1 MPAPTLTAPPIFMQ
15 VLVPSIL
22 TKPAPYS
29 AQALAEF
36 ERFSGS
42 SLPAVAALSACW
54 GRGCS
59 AATAAEASTTAI
71 MIRRDFR
78 IPPFIA
84 PRRSGLDHSVFE
96 RSGTGSHSNQ
106 ACADCVDLSAVEN
119 ASNEN
124 LADELDAD
132 RFAAAPDHLAATSGP
147 GVARKRQ
154 PQLRRQRIG
163 IVDRDFRPGRGQVL
177 HHALPRGKT
186 ALERDP
192 AGLAQR
198 FARLALFAR

>member
-1 MPAPTLTAPPIFMQ
+1 MQ

-42 SLPAVAALSACW
+42 SLPDVAALSGFW

-59 AATAAEASTTAI
+59 AAAAAEAITAAI

-84 PRRSGLDHSVFE
+84 PRGSMPDHSVFE
-96 RSGTGSHSNQ
+96 RSGTGSRSNQ
-106 ACADCVDLSAVEN
+106 ACADCVDLSAVKN
-119 ASNEN
+119 ASKQQS
-124 LADELDAD
+124 
-132 RFAAAPDHLAATSGP
+132 SG
-147 GVARKRQ
+147 R
-154 PQLRRQRIG
+154 
-163 IVDRDFRPGRGQVL
+163 
-177 HHALPRGKT
+177 T
-186 ALERDP
+186 
-192 AGLAQR
+192 
-198 FARLALFAR
+198 

>member
-1 MPAPTLTAPPIFMQ
+1 MQ

-42 SLPAVAALSACW
+42 SLPDVAALSGFG

-59 AATAAEASTTAI
+59 ANAASEGSAI
-71 MIRRDFR
+71 ANRTRRDFR

-84 PRRSGLDHSVFE
+84 AC
-96 RSGTGSHSNQ
+96 GSMP
-106 ACADCVDLSAVEN
+106 E
-119 ASNEN
+119 

-132 RFAAAPDHLAATSGP
+132 RFAAAPDHFAAASGP

-154 PQLRRQRIG
+154 PQFCRQRVG
-163 IVDRDFRPGRGQVL
+163 IVDRNLRSRRGQIL
-177 HHALPRGKT
+177 HHALARGKT

-192 AGLAQR
+192 PGLTQG
-198 FARLALFAR
+198 FARLALLVAR